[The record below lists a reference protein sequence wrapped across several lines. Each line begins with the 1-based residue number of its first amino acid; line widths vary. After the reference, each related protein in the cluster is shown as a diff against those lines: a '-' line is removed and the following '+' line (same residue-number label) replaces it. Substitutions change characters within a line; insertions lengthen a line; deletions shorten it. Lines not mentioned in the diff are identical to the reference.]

1 MLQIDAMDKTIR
13 RYSNLEDM
21 KADETREWQ
30 RLSAAERMVAVA
42 EMTLASYR
50 IKGLITDV
58 PRLERTLVRLQ
69 QPEG

>member
-1 MLQIDAMDKTIR
+1 MDKTIR
-13 RYSNLEDM
+13 KYSNLVEM
-21 KADETREWQ
+21 KADEIRDWQ
-30 RLSAAERMVAVA
+30 RLSAAERMEGVA

-50 IKGLITDV
+50 IKGLIADV